1 MKTDT
6 EAMNKHI
13 ITLFCRELKHLLQKY
28 ESIQKNTIIMDD
40 YDGGKIDM
48 AEKIV
53 TDLKA
58 LLAAFEEEKNE
69 KIS

>member
-1 MKTDT
+1 MKMDT

-13 ITLFCRELKHLLQKY
+13 HELKHLLQKY
-28 ESIQKNTIIMDD
+28 ENIQKNTIIMDD
-40 YDGGKIDM
+40 YDGGKM
-48 AEKIV
+48 NMVEKIV

-58 LLAAFEEEKNE
+58 SLKEEKNE